1 VHIPLISITNRYG
14 QSLTNKAGMS
24 FDLEPYK
31 QNGLWSKDKKLISEL
46 KSKVAAFLLQGAEAA
61 FIHTLTYLS
70 NNYDFDC
77 INNQHDGLLTISTI
91 PQESIELAIQQ
102 SGLKYAKLVE
112 KPIV

>member
-1 VHIPLISITNRYG
+1 
-14 QSLTNKAGMS
+14 MS